1 MTFPDDVF
9 TALRAE
15 PGRVVIEH
23 DGRKVT
29 NTELLA
35 MVRSIA
41 GGLRANGVRQGVGVT
56 VDTAVTPEAVATY
69 LACFALGATV
79 GGDIVVTEARIHELL
94 ASEEEPLLIT
104 TKPDHVARYDDAG
117 QPQTYEDLSDRLD
130 GFLLCLLRG
139 EVAVIT

>member
-1 MTFPDDVF
+1 MTFPDEVF
-9 TALRAE
+9 AALRTE

-35 MVRSIA
+35 MTRRIA
-41 GGLRANGVRQGVGVT
+41 AGLRALGVRQGV
-56 VDTAVTPEAVATY
+56 AVAMDKAATPEAVAAY

-79 GGDIVVTEARIHELL
+79 SDEGISAKLDELL

-104 TKPDHVARYDDAG
+104 TKPNDVACYDAG
-117 QPQTYEDLSDRLD
+117 EPRTYEAMSSNPPKLMRSLLD
-130 GFLLCLLRG
+130 GEIAVLLG
-139 EVAVIT
+139 E